1 MSSSDEE
8 QNRREASSEKNHDKD
23 STPGDAKQSGDEK
36 QQPEEK
42 KPSPLKNPKVKW
54 TLIILGVVALIA
66 LVAWLVYY
74 LLVGRYMQETNNA
87 YLQADSVV
95 VAPRVSG
102 YVTAV
107 FVQDNQRVKAGQPL
121 LQIDERTY
129 QATLQQAQA
138 AVAVRQADITA
149 ANANLVTQQAA
160 LRQANAQVMS
170 AAASLHFAQSEVTRF
185 APLAKSGADTH
196 EHQASLSHDLE
207 RAGSQYESA
216 QAQVASAKSQ
226 IKAMEA
232 QIEQAN
238 AGLAQAQADADQA
251 RISVGDTRLTARIDG
266 NVGNKTVQVGQF
278 VAAGTRTMTVV
289 PVSALY
295 LMANFKETQVGLM
308 RQGQP
313 VTIEVDA
320 LSGVKL
326 QGRVESLSPGTGSQF
341 ALLPAE
347 NATGNFTKIVQRV
360 PVRIKLLVGEEAR
373 KVLVPGMSVEAT
385 VDTRSAKEGKKRA
398 EDESERLKEHKS

>member
-1 MSSSDEE
+1 MSSSEE
-8 QNRREASSEKNHDKD
+8 DQNRREASPETSHDKD
-23 STPGDAKQSGDEK
+23 STAGDVKQTEDQK
-36 QQPEEK
+36 QESTEK

-360 PVRIKLLVGEEAR
+360 PVRIRLLVGEEAR